1 MQSLCS
7 KWVSMFTM
15 LQISYIIVKN
25 NVSISFYY
33 HTVIFY
39 NNFFHKNL
47 RKVKGWEVVAK
58 VSICRNENVVFIFL
72 NIFIKKNLIDSL
84 IV

>member
-1 MQSLCS
+1 MFQSL
-7 KWVSMFTM
+7 
-15 LQISYIIVKN
+15 
-25 NVSISFYY
+25 FYY